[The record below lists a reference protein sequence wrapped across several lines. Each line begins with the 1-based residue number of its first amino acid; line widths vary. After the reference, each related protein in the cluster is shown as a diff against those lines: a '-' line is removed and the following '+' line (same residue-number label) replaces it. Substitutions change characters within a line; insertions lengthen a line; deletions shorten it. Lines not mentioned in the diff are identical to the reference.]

1 MHMRGFRILA
11 KLSCLAA
18 YVFSVVS
25 PASAQIRDINLF
37 GGVSFTN
44 YAPSPR
50 PQSVGSLTA
59 SPSAGLPG
67 WNASL
72 EIKPLP
78 HIGIVA
84 DFSGFYGTETT
95 GIGCTSVA
103 FFTFPLGCGVAKQP
117 IHLYTFL
124 VGPQVSFRLGK
135 FTPFAHG
142 LIGGGYVTVATPS
155 VPASVSGAV
164 GVPGEGA
171 FAAALG
177 GGIDY
182 QLIPRIAL
190 RAQADALKTTFSSL
204 PLVSYVSARAGQVNF
219 RASIGLVFH
228 LL

>member
-1 MHMRGFRILA
+1 MYER
-11 KLSCLAA
+11 
-18 YVFSVVS
+18 
-25 PASAQIRDINLF
+25 
-37 GGVSFTN
+37 SFFHI
-44 YAPSPR
+44 
-50 PQSVGSLTA
+50 
-59 SPSAGLPG
+59 SAGVRCR
-67 WNASL
+67 
-72 EIKPLP
+72 K
-78 HIGIVA
+78 
-84 DFSGFYGTETT
+84 TT
-95 GIGCTSVA
+95 HPPSYV
-103 FFTFPLGCGVAKQP
+103 LGGPAGVIPARQ
-117 IHLYTFL
+117 IY
-124 VGPQVSFRLGK
+124 
-135 FTPFAHG
+135 PFAHG

-155 VPASVSGAV
+155 VPASASGAV